1 MAFNSETTRVI
12 TAVLKYFWAQ
22 QDSESH
28 FKQVSFL
35 LGYIY
40 NYSRE
45 DKKSGCKRNVYA
57 RLQTWKVQLYVMSYI
72 PTQVDKNARRIS

>member
-1 MAFNSETTRVI
+1 MILCSGCISTDVRYTILARDNNVMAFNSETTRVI
-12 TAVLKYFWAQ
+12 TAVLKHFWAQ

-40 NYSRE
+40 NYSRG

-57 RLQTWKVQLYVMSYI
+57 RLQT
-72 PTQVDKNARRIS
+72 